1 MKEIPFMY
9 VHFHIN
15 CGPAHIQQVSGRKKL
30 GPGTRFLV
38 PSSHVAILGGRWPP
52 PGPWEAL
59 ISPNPTGTLPPP
71 STCPDSPSLCC
82 G

>member
-38 PSSHVAILGGRWPP
+38 PSSHVAILGG
-52 PGPWEAL
+52 
-59 ISPNPTGTLPPP
+59 
-71 STCPDSPSLCC
+71 
-82 G
+82 